1 MLCVCLELFK
11 VVLLCC
17 LCGCACLLLCALLVC
32 VCVCVCCAAC
42 CVWLCVLLRV
52 LRGML
57 CLELSRSS
65 SRPSPSSPRTS
76 NAEPPLGWTWASPHK
91 MQGGGAQPSQ
101 NAGGELINESV
112 CVRLCVCRVCTHT
125 RHREDF

>member
-1 MLCVCLELFK
+1 MLFVWLCVF
-11 VVLLCC
+11 VVMCVV
-17 LCGCACLLLCALLVC
+17 GVC
-32 VCVCVCCAAC
+32 VCVCVLRGMLCLA
-42 CVWLCVLLRV
+42 VCVLLRV

-112 CVRLCVCRVCTHT
+112 CVRLCVCVHIHATEKISETPTPIPSHPAPK
-125 RHREDF
+125 